1 MQHAQGAS
9 APCQAGLRPAP
20 CAVTRCWHDADIRR
34 VLLQAMALSKE
45 ATLGWEAGSMQGRQ
59 TALASCKEA
68 VESAETCHRELVNVF
83 KMNT

>member
-1 MQHAQGAS
+1 M
-9 APCQAGLRPAP
+9 PRK
-20 CAVTRCWHDADIRR
+20 ADGC
-34 VLLQAMALSKE
+34 VLLLQAMALSRE

-68 VESAETCHRELVNVF
+68 AECAETCHRELVNVF

>member
-1 MQHAQGAS
+1 MGSMLIMLAA
-9 APCQAGLRPAP
+9 
-20 CAVTRCWHDADIRR
+20 
-34 VLLQAMALSKE
+34 LQAMHLSKE

-68 VESAETCHRELVNVF
+68 VESAETCHRELINVF

>member
-1 MQHAQGAS
+1 MMLS
-9 APCQAGLRPAP
+9 A
-20 CAVTRCWHDADIRR
+20 
-34 VLLQAMALSKE
+34 LQAMHLSKE

-68 VESAETCHRELVNVF
+68 VESAETCHRELINVF

>member
-1 MQHAQGAS
+1 MRRQPA
-9 APCQAGLRPAP
+9 LRSAP
-20 CAVTRCWHDADIRR
+20 CAVIGCWHDADVGR
-34 VLLQAMALSKE
+34 VRLQAMALSKE